1 MLGYGSAKERRGNQ
15 NGSGGLWNSE
25 KIIAMKVMITALW
38 VIALMAFVFVFEGFL
53 YAVLLAVALV
63 CGWLL
68 AKK

>member
-1 MLGYGSAKERRGNQ
+1 MEFGKNHRDEGDDNCFMGDCAY
-15 NGSGGLWNSE
+15 
-25 KIIAMKVMITALW
+25 
-38 VIALMAFVFVFEGFL
+38 MAFVFVFEGFL

>member
-1 MLGYGSAKERRGNQ
+1 
-15 NGSGGLWNSE
+15 
-25 KIIAMKVMITALW
+25 MKAMITALW

>member
-1 MLGYGSAKERRGNQ
+1 
-15 NGSGGLWNSE
+15 
-25 KIIAMKVMITALW
+25 MKGMITALW